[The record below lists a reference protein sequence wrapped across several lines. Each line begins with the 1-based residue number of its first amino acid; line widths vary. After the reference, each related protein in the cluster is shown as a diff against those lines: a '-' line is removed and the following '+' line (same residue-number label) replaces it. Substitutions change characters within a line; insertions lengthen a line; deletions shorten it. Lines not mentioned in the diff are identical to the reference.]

1 MSHVLQRAV
10 VRRAATLAVVL
21 GLVLTGV
28 VTAALASSMDRD
40 HDDQVDRATDAMLA
54 ALHADLHALESSLIA
69 MRDIAT
75 IQALAHPA
83 DHALAHPVLH
93 DWPIHTR
100 EMTTSL
106 ENGFDQGTI
115 PLARAVAL
123 FRRVEQRELAAYE
136 NAISDRDGVE
146 VTVHPSPTDQAFV
159 VERVVPHA
167 PNSSALGFDL
177 ASEPNRLAGIEGA
190 RDSGLPTISAAV
202 ELVVP
207 DDPAAVI
214 LFVPTYDTGAIP
226 STVAARRDGFVGG
239 FLAAVEPAAL
249 VDRGP
254 AAALALDVQVWDLGP
269 GAGGSIEPTLLVGD
283 PTATTTASARLDVAG
298 RTWEVRTSPTA
309 AFARTNRWPVLALGA
324 AGLLLTIVIAALVHV
339 LRTRE
344 ATAQAQVEVR
354 TADLRRSQD
363 ELEAAN
369 AELRRTDQSRTE
381 FLVTVSHELRTPL
394 TSIRGFASLLEHH
407 SHELSE
413 EDRRDFVGQLARGA
427 ESMSDMLQE
436 VLEFARLEHEQPS
449 PVTMELDLQQ
459 MVADVVE
466 RLPFAHVVTIT
477 VDGAA
482 RFATPNGDPVAVR
495 RALHN
500 VLDNAWSYSPAD
512 SPIDVTVRLVD
523 GADWVEVVVDDRGP
537 GVAPEDRE
545 RVFQRF
551 HRGHE
556 AQVSTVAGTGIGLT
570 VARAQLMRM
579 AGRIHLEDAPSGGT
593 RVVIGLPCAQVSARR
608 ADEMAPTSP

>member
-1 MSHVLQRAV
+1 MSHVFQRAV
-10 VRRAATLAVVL
+10 FQRAATLVVML
-21 GLVLTGV
+21 GLLLTGL
-28 VTAALASSMDRD
+28 VTAGLATSMGRD
-40 HDDQVDRATDAMLA
+40 HADQVDRATDAMLA

-69 MRDIAT
+69 MRDTAT
-75 IQALAHPA
+75 TQALAHPA
-83 DHALAHPVLH
+83 DHAVAHPVLH

-100 EMTTSL
+100 EVTASL
-106 ENGFDQGTI
+106 ENGFAQGTI

-123 FRRVEQRELAAYE
+123 FRRVEQRQLAAYE

-146 VTVHPSPTDQAFV
+146 VTVQPTPTGRAYV
-159 VERVVPHA
+159 VERVVPYA

-177 ASEPNRLAGIEGA
+177 ASEPHRLAGIEGA
-190 RDSGLPTISAAV
+190 RDSGLPTVSAAV

-226 STVAARRDGFVGG
+226 STVTARRDAFVGG

-254 AAALALDVQVWDLGP
+254 ADALALDVQVWDLGP

-283 PTATTTASARLDVAG
+283 ATATTVSSARLDVAG
-298 RTWEVRTSPTA
+298 RTWEVRTSPTS
-309 AFARTNRWPVLALGA
+309 AFARTTRWPVIALGA
-324 AGLLLTIVIAALVHV
+324 AGLLLTVVIAALVHV

-344 ATAQAQVEVR
+344 ASAQAQVEVR

-369 AELRRTDQSRTE
+369 EELRRTDQSRTE

-413 EDRRDFVGQLARGA
+413 DDRRDFVGQLARGA
-427 ESMSDMLQE
+427 ESMSDLLQE
-436 VLEFARLEHEQPS
+436 VLEFARLEHEQPP
-449 PVTMELDLQQ
+449 PVTMELDLEQ
-459 MVADVVE
+459 MVADVVD
-466 RLPFAHVVTIT
+466 RLPFAHLVTVT

-482 RFATPNGDPVAVR
+482 RFATPSGDPVAVR

-500 VLDNAWSYSPAD
+500 VLDNAWSYSPVD
-512 SPIDVTVRLVD
+512 SPVDVAVRRVD
-523 GADWVEVVVDDRGP
+523 GADWIEIVVDDRGP
-537 GVAPEDRE
+537 GVPPEDRE

-551 HRGHE
+551 HRGHD
-556 AQVSTVAGTGIGLT
+556 AQASTVAGTGIGLT
-570 VARAQLMRM
+570 LARAQLERM
-579 AGRIHLEDAPSGGT
+579 GGRIRLEDAPSGGA
-593 RVVIGLPCAQVSARR
+593 RVVIGLPCAQVGTRR